1 MDYVMKRRIRMS
13 RFNLLKENWI
23 TVMTDCKGTVR
34 EVSMIDLFNNAHK
47 YVGLA
52 GEMPTQNFA
61 ILRVLLAVLHT
72 VFSRFDAEG
81 NPYPYINLNEK
92 YRQLEEID
100 EDDEDEYEADL
111 MSTWKT
117 LWKRGQFPSI
127 VEEYLLKWE
136 ERFYLFDD
144 EYPFYQISKK
154 DLKERKINKA
164 NPSPVNP
171 KNINRTIS
179 ESRNKIALFSPKYAN
194 NNNKEK
200 MTEAELARWLILFQ
214 GYIGLSDKVI
224 FGSEKYEVP
233 NSKGWLFD
241 IGGTTLKGNSLYETL
256 LLNLAMLHPEER
268 YIFYQQKPAWEFTGG
283 ELVDRLMKLQPIE
296 NLAELYTN
304 WSRALYIDPETNTE
318 KEFTIDIVK
327 LPEIEHQNQFLELM
341 TLWRFNEF
349 GDNKDSYTPRRHL
362 ISESFWRSFG
372 ATFMPSKNEELKRPG
387 IIDWFHRIQG
397 ILDNH
402 KIVVQTFGME
412 PDGNAT
418 SWVPIDEYYDSLKI
432 SDYILIDVQEAGWVP
447 RITDEV
453 EKTKEIIDRTLRSFI
468 QDVKTIRNID
478 KNDFTNKILQEAY
491 YAVDPPFREWLE
503 SLEVRDDKEEKVG
516 LWRKELQILMIEQA
530 DKLVETSGPR
540 DYRGIFDKDGKNKN
554 IATAYNSFIYW
565 LNHGLKIK

>member
-179 ESRNKIALFSPKYAN
+179 ESRNKIALFRS
-194 NNNKEK
+194 EEH
-200 MTEAELARWLILFQ
+200 TSELQSRGHL
-214 GYIGLSDKVI
+214 VCR
-224 FGSEKYEVP
+224 
-233 NSKGWLFD
+233 
-241 IGGTTLKGNSLYETL
+241 L
-256 LLNLAMLHPEER
+256 LLE
-268 YIFYQQKPAWEFTGG
+268 
-283 ELVDRLMKLQPIE
+283 
-296 NLAELYTN
+296 
-304 WSRALYIDPETNTE
+304 
-318 KEFTIDIVK
+318 
-327 LPEIEHQNQFLELM
+327 
-341 TLWRFNEF
+341 
-349 GDNKDSYTPRRHL
+349 
-362 ISESFWRSFG
+362 
-372 ATFMPSKNEELKRPG
+372 
-387 IIDWFHRIQG
+387 
-397 ILDNH
+397 
-402 KIVVQTFGME
+402 
-412 PDGNAT
+412 
-418 SWVPIDEYYDSLKI
+418 
-432 SDYILIDVQEAGWVP
+432 
-447 RITDEV
+447 
-453 EKTKEIIDRTLRSFI
+453 
-468 QDVKTIRNID
+468 
-478 KNDFTNKILQEAY
+478 
-491 YAVDPPFREWLE
+491 
-503 SLEVRDDKEEKVG
+503 
-516 LWRKELQILMIEQA
+516 
-530 DKLVETSGPR
+530 
-540 DYRGIFDKDGKNKN
+540 
-554 IATAYNSFIYW
+554 
-565 LNHGLKIK
+565 